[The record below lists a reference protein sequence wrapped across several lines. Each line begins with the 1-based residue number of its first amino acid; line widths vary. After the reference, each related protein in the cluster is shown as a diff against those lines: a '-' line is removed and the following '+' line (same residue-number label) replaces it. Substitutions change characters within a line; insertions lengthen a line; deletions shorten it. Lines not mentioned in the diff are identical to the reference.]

1 MNITWALRNRNI
13 MSSLEAI
20 HSQLLT
26 YPPPLLPPGK
36 ALVPELTA
44 KIAALSLHPTLEV
57 GLHILNQDLPS
68 AHFLVRHMQSA
79 PAFAGMYLHGI
90 LHRIEGDF
98 DNARAWY
105 SDVRET
111 DVYKEVWGSRG
122 IGWKELEEGGKKED
136 LDDGQKFL
144 DAVQQCKESA
154 GQDEREEL
162 EAESK
167 REIDTVFKWC
177 SEKFGTDKMVDASEA
192 WVKPSDDIKRMGEGQ
207 VSGSGGRR
215 KF

>member
-36 ALVPELTA
+36 ALVP
-44 KIAALSLHPTLEV
+44 EV

-154 GQDEREEL
+154 
-162 EAESK
+162 
-167 REIDTVFKWC
+167 VFKWC

>member
-1 MNITWALRNRNI
+1 

-20 HSQLLT
+20 HSQLLKH
-26 YPPPLLPPGK
+26 PPPLLPPGK
-36 ALVPELTA
+36 AFMPELTA

-79 PAFAGMYLHGI
+79 PAFEGMYLHGI

-105 SDVRET
+105 SDVRDT
-111 DVYKEVWGSRG
+111 DIYKKIWGSRG
-122 IGWKELEEGGKKED
+122 IGWKEWKENGKEKED

-154 GQDEREEL
+154 GKAQREEL

-167 REIDTVFKWC
+167 REIDDVLKWC
-177 SEKFGTDKMVDASEA
+177 SEKFGTEKMVDASEA
-192 WVKPSDDIKRMGEGQ
+192 WVKPSDDIKKMGEGQ
-207 VSGSGGRR
+207 VSGSEGRR
-215 KF
+215 NF